1 MIHSTIHSQHVRF
14 QASESYLPA
23 FKSSVP
29 GQGPHS
35 QEQEVLYLTQRL
47 QTAQVDTQRHQKE
60 LTESHRDCALSQR
73 AHNSSLR
80 PSNTTET
87 ITTHKDKDPP
97 IRPKS
102 SRHKQMRAAQILHI
116 LDTDSQTT
124 GTLTNL
130 IQKPL
135 KRKTEV

>member
-60 LTESHRDCALSQR
+60 LTESLHREHTTR
-73 AHNSSLR
+73 LR
-80 PSNTTET
+80 PSNTTEI
-87 ITTHKDKDPP
+87 ITVHTVTKTLQTDQSLQGRNKRKLH
-97 IRPKS
+97 RYFTSWRLTPKS
-102 SRHKQMRAAQILHI
+102 
-116 LDTDSQTT
+116 LDTYQSNMK
-124 GTLTNL
+124 TLTEK
-130 IQKPL
+130 QKF
-135 KRKTEV
+135 